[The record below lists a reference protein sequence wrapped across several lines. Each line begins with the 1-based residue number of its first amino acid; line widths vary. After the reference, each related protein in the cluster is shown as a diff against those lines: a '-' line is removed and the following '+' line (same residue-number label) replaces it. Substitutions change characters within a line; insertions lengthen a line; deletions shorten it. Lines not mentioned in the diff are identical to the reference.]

1 MTNPLRVLGVC
12 GSLRAKSYNR
22 ALLRAAID
30 LAPPEMV
37 LEEYVGIGDLPHYN
51 ADLDVEGG
59 PPSAVSWRH
68 AVSSADALLI
78 AMPEYNFGPSGVL
91 KNAVDWASRPP
102 ATSVLHGK
110 PIALMGA
117 STGMSGTARAQ
128 LALRQSFVFT
138 QSLVLPAPEVLV
150 SNAATRFDEDLRL
163 TDVASRDYVHRLLV
177 RLVVFAR
184 QLEGGQRST
193 RPDTAGDD
201 RGS

>member
-22 ALLRAAID
+22 ALLQAAIE
-30 LAPPEMV
+30 LVPPGV
-37 LEEYVGIGDLPHYN
+37 VIEEYVGIADLPHYN
-51 ADLDVEGG
+51 ADIDVDGG
-59 PPSAVSWRH
+59 PPSAVSWRS
-68 AVSSADALLI
+68 AVGAADALLI

-91 KNAVDWASRPP
+91 KNAIDWASRPP

-110 PIALMGA
+110 TVALMGA

-150 SNAATRFDEDLRL
+150 SNAATRFDENLRL
-163 TDVASRDYVHRLLV
+163 TDVASRDYVQRLLV
-177 RLVVFAR
+177 RLAAFTKGGR
-184 QLEGGQRST
+184 GRTEPDKTGEG
-193 RPDTAGDD
+193 
-201 RGS
+201 

>member
-22 ALLRAAID
+22 ALLHAAIE
-30 LAPPEMV
+30 LVPPDMV
-37 LEEYVGIGDLPHYN
+37 IEEYIGIGDLPHYN
-51 ADLDVEGG
+51 ADIDVEGG
-59 PPSAVSWRH
+59 PPAVVSWRN
-68 AVSSADALLI
+68 AVRSADALLL

-110 PIALMGA
+110 PVALMGA

-163 TDVASRDYVHRLLV
+163 TDVASRDSDHR
-177 RLVVFAR
+177 RLVSLAAFAR
-184 QLEGGQRST
+184 QLQ
-193 RPDTAGDD
+193 PH
-201 RGS
+201 